1 MCDSVV
7 QRRFISCENAEPMTL
22 WSAALLLF
30 LVLDPFGNIPFFL
43 SAMRTVEDR
52 RHLRVISRELL
63 IALAV
68 LIFFLFLGRFVLEL
82 LQISEPSLSV
92 AGGLILFLIAVRMI
106 FPARKGQSG
115 ESFEGEPFV
124 VPLAIPYVAGP
135 SAMATVLLVMSREPQ
150 RWPEWLVAVLIAWA
164 GCSVVLLISSGL
176 RRFFREK
183 GLVALERLM
192 GMLLT
197 MIAVQMFLNGV
208 AEFLAARLR

>member
-1 MCDSVV
+1 
-7 QRRFISCENAEPMTL
+7 MTL

-43 SAMRTVEDR
+43 SALRHVEDR
-52 RHLRVISRELL
+52 RHFRVTSRELL

-68 LIFFLFLGRFVLEL
+68 LILFLFLGRYVLDL
-82 LQISEPSLSV
+82 LRISEPSLSV

-106 FPARKGQSG
+106 FPGGRRGQS
-115 ESFEGEPFV
+115 EELVEGEPFI

-135 SAMATVLLVMSREPQ
+135 SAMATVLLVMSREPE
-150 RWPEWLVAVLIAWA
+150 RWPEWLAAVLIAWS
-164 GCSVVLLISSGL
+164 GCSVVLLVSSSL
-176 RRFFREK
+176 RRLFRER

-197 MIAVQMFLNGV
+197 TIAVQMFLNGI
-208 AEFLAARLR
+208 AEFFAERLR